1 LGIRDVHDD
10 DDDDDEDDGDDS
22 SSDLFEIGNIQD
34 GGGSSSSLIMGFT
47 GLDFPCLPIKKSFTG
62 AKEVSEISAS
72 SGRFFSAP
80 LCDPGLCWLFC
91 ICKICTPLAFC
102 KCL

>member
-1 LGIRDVHDD
+1 
-10 DDDDDEDDGDDS
+10 
-22 SSDLFEIGNIQD
+22 LFEIGNIQD

-62 AKEVSEISAS
+62 VKEVSEIPASS
-72 SGRFFSAP
+72 SGRFLSAP

-91 ICKICTPLAFC
+91 MCKI
-102 KCL
+102 